1 MKRVLIF
8 YLFFASTLAMANT
21 TLQSCLGIKEDTLRL
36 KCYDDIA
43 YKVNQVTTELEEIT
57 ISNTKEESKNDLGI
71 LERTFGLPKN
81 KQKKKTD
88 AKNINIT
95 STITKL
101 LQNNNYKIVIFLE
114 NGQKWESIEKI
125 RRVRLKENQEV
136 EISKARVS
144 GYRLKVLGE
153 KITIRVKRKE

>member
-101 LQNNNYKIVIFLE
+101 LQNNNYKIDKEFHQTIDFP
-114 NGQKWESIEKI
+114 IKI
-125 RRVRLKENQEV
+125 KKPTPSKFNLI
-136 EISKARVS
+136 ISR
-144 GYRLKVLGE
+144 G
-153 KITIRVKRKE
+153 TF